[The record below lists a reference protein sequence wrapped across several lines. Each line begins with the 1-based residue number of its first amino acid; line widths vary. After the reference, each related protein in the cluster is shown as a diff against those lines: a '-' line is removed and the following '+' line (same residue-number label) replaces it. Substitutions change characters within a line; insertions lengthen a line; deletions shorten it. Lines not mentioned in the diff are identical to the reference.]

1 VARLAG
7 VSIITVS
14 RVLNNKGRFSEATRA
29 RVASEKRPLL
39 LSTLETVMMETP
51 ARRAT

>member
-1 VARLAG
+1 MSREKVTLSHVARLAG

-29 RVASEKRPLL
+29 RCSRPPAS
-39 LSTLETVMMETP
+39 S
-51 ARRAT
+51 AT

>member
-1 VARLAG
+1 
-7 VSIITVS
+7 
-14 RVLNNKGRFSEATRA
+14 
-29 RVASEKRPLL
+29 VASEKRPLL